1 REEAWALAR
10 SVMAIA
16 AVVLTAIM
24 AVTIVA
30 APWIVKLYTLNVAP
44 SRIVQ
49 ERALATFFLRW
60 FMPQIVFYGIGA
72 VATGLLNAHRRFAA
86 PMFAPILNNVVVI
99 ATMLAFAAMPGPRHP
114 TVDGVTAAQRYVLAI
129 GTTLGVI
136 AMTVALLPSLRRLG
150 FRMRWRLD
158 WASEPIRRLARLA
171 AWVF

>member
-1 REEAWALAR
+1 

-60 FMPQIVFYGIGA
+60 FMPQIVFYGLGA

-86 PMFAPILNNVVVI
+86 PMFAPILNNLVVI
-99 ATMLAFAAMPGPRHP
+99 GTMVVFVALGTTSASVAGI
-114 TVDGVTAAQRYVLAI
+114 TDAQRYVLAI
-129 GTTLGVI
+129 GTTLGVVG
-136 AMTVALLPSLRRLG
+136 MTV
-150 FRMRWRLD
+150 
-158 WASEPIRRLARLA
+158 
-171 AWVF
+171 